1 MKVGILEVGI
11 SNIASVYRMIEKVG
25 GVAEYISTSDQIYNA
40 DKIIIPGVGHF
51 DKGMKSLYK
60 NGIVEALYQRITVDK
75 IPVMG
80 ICLGMQLL
88 CNESEEGKEK
98 GLSLIDADVKKFRF
112 DSDKKLKIP
121 HMGWNIVHSV
131 RDNDLIPYMTNDEY
145 RYYFVHSYHVVPND
159 PNLTIGIANYGG
171 EFCAAIQSDNIYGVQ
186 FHAEKSHRFGMELMK
201 KFIDI

>member
-1 MKVGILEVGI
+1 MKIGILEVGI

-25 GVAEYISTSDQIYNA
+25 GKAYYISTANQIFNA

-51 DKGMKSLYK
+51 DKGMKSLHK
-60 NGIVEALYQRITVDK
+60 NGWIEALYERITVEK

-88 CNESEEGKEK
+88 CNKSEEGIEK

-112 DSDKKLKIP
+112 DSEKKLKIP

-131 RDNDLIPYMTNDEY
+131 RDNDLIPYITNDEY
-145 RYYFVHSYHVVPND
+145 RYYFVHSYHVEPID
-159 PNLTIGIANYGG
+159 PNLTIGITNYGA

-186 FHAEKSHRFGMELMK
+186 FHPEKSHRFGMELMK
-201 KFIDI
+201 RFINL